1 MTSRQPIGLKVC
13 GMRDPENIREVAAL
27 RPDYMG
33 FIFYEKSPRYVGPDF
48 TMPTLPVTVKL
59 VGVFVN
65 HDLDHIVSMVRQHGL
80 DVVQLHG
87 HEPVSM
93 VEELRSLGIRTFK
106 VFSVDESFDFSVIE
120 PFEKYADYFVFDT
133 KGQHYGGNARRFDW
147 SLLRKYNQRVPFLLS
162 GGLNS
167 ENIGEIGQLKGM
179 NLHALD
185 INSGVEISPAVK
197 DPVKVKA
204 VKELILK

>member
-48 TMPTLPVTVKL
+48 VLPTLPVTVKL
-59 VGVFVN
+59 VGVFVD
-65 HDLDHIVSMVRQHGL
+65 HDLDHIVNMVRQHAL
-80 DVVQLHG
+80 DFVQLHG

-106 VFSVDESFDFSVIE
+106 VFSVDKSFDFSVIE
-120 PFEKYADYFVFDT
+120 PFEKYADYFLFDT

-147 SLLRKYNQRVPFLLS
+147 SLLHKYNQRVPFLLS

-167 ENIGEIGQLKGM
+167 ENVGEIDQLKGM